1 MKNLVYQI
9 GIQVVGINLRDAIL
23 VTFAFALSITLNGQ
37 NYPDSTSKK
46 SSDKQTVN
54 VVINES
60 MITRFNAVI
69 YNDENAGLQHLI
81 KNHSMEDIALI
92 LQTMGVEQVRE
103 ATTEKLKNEAELN
116 KKAMEL
122 QIIVA
127 KPDHKINSVTSA
139 K

>member
-1 MKNLVYQI
+1 MKNLGYQI
-9 GIQVVGINLRDAIL
+9 GIQVDGINMRNAIL
-23 VTFAFALSITLNGQ
+23 VIFAFVFSITLNGQ

-60 MITRFNAVI
+60 MIARFNEVI
-69 YNDENAGLQHLI
+69 YDDDNAGLQLLI

-92 LQTMGVEQVRE
+92 LKTMGVEEIKE
-103 ATTEKLKNEAELN
+103 ATTEKLKNEVEFN
-116 KKAMEL
+116 KKAEP

-127 KPDHKINSVTSA
+127 KPDHKINSVASA